1 MKDFLIVILGLFL
14 IWFVLGVMRKRFY
27 YGEVEAVLKSRGYLP
42 DSFVLLMGLKE
53 YWAALEESRKRGMK
67 SYETADSL
75 IRYFYERTNSTTD

>member
-1 MKDFLIVILGLFL
+1 MSDFLVVIFGLLL
-14 IWFVLGVMRKRFY
+14 IWFVVGLIKKRFY

-42 DSFVLLMGLKE
+42 DSFILLMGLKE

-75 IRYFYERTNSTTD
+75 IRYFNESTNSTAD